1 MIVSGTAASKS
12 IKVGVSR
19 AALTLP
25 HELPP
30 PSPPC
35 IPPPLSTDAA
45 GATAVTGALSALQ
58 RRLLPPAVLPAPA
71 HSRSPCSCASP
82 LPQAQLLQE
91 QQQQQEA
98 QAHSEDDD
106 AFMAAPTPSPGP
118 QHEEVVLELS
128 PRTHTADKM
137 AWVQLGQGRGRAAA
151 GAGAGTGGR
160 VDARAPAALGT
171 RGTPVSGA
179 SWGSG
184 GGGGG
189 GGRASGVIEPPLSQ
203 KQQSAQQQQRQR
215 QQPNMAQKEQQQQQ
229 QQWESGSGAGSG
241 TDAGLPR
248 PSLLSQ
254 GVGLAGSNN
263 GPSFMGK
270 ASDARSFDHVDTFS
284 TKTCCDKTWCLAK
297 RALNDK
303 DLLEPLQYR
312 LLPAILQRTPHP
324 APCAAGVLND

>member
-1 MIVSGTAASKS
+1 
-12 IKVGVSR
+12 
-19 AALTLP
+19 
-25 HELPP
+25 
-30 PSPPC
+30 
-35 IPPPLSTDAA
+35 
-45 GATAVTGALSALQ
+45 
-58 RRLLPPAVLPAPA
+58 
-71 HSRSPCSCASP
+71 
-82 LPQAQLLQE
+82 
-91 QQQQQEA
+91 
-98 QAHSEDDD
+98 
-106 AFMAAPTPSPGP
+106 MAAPTPSPGP

-151 GAGAGTGGR
+151 GAGAGTGSR

-215 QQPNMAQKEQQQQQ
+215 QQPSVQQQQQ
-229 QQWESGSGAGSG
+229 QGEGGSGAGSG

-254 GVGLAGSNN
+254 GVGLASSN

-284 TKTCCDKTWCLAK
+284 IKICCETWFLSK
-297 RALNDK
+297 RALNDEH
-303 DLLEPLQYR
+303 LLEPLQYR
-312 LLPAILQRTPHP
+312 LLSAILRWTPHP